1 MVHLKIL
8 SATLKKITDGWRYRS
23 DNCRIDIARE
33 SDPADA
39 KRNRAIPGVQSDAQ
53 FLDTEGSSAR
63 CRWESRWTYVLLGK
77 EFLQSAST
85 AGLSVRRERRADI
98 LVDRLPIAFD
108 RAALENSSLLPP
120 YQTNHVNSCDIGS
133 GNDNGPDHDPLLIL
147 YRHPA
152 ASVRWNVLMTSNS
165 RTMSGLLVAVC
176 ERPNSF
182 AVSVRA
188 VAEKYLSSSIN
199 MTLYPI
205 R

>member
-1 MVHLKIL
+1 MPKEIAPPPAFR
-8 SATLKKITDGWRYRS
+8 ATHNSWTQRAAVRDVGGGLDGHMS
-23 DNCRIDIARE
+23 C
-33 SDPADA
+33 
-39 KRNRAIPGVQSDAQ
+39 
-53 FLDTEGSSAR
+53 
-63 CRWESRWTYVLLGK
+63 CGK
-77 EFLQSAST
+77 NFLQSAST

-98 LVDRLPIAFD
+98 LADRLPIAFD

-188 VAEKYLSSSIN
+188 GAEKYLSSSIN